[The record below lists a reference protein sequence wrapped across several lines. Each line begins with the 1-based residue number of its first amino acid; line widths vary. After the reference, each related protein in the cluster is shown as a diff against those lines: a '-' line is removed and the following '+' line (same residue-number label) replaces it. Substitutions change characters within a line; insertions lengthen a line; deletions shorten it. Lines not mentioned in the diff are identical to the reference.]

1 MWASLDRMP
10 VIVLLRHGLSSANT
24 AGILAGRAP
33 GVSLTEDGVRALEDT
48 LRMLPRSD
56 FSRLL
61 HSPLTRCAETAAIA
75 SRFAGFGTTEVA
87 EDFIELDYGDWTGR
101 RLEDLVTTPEWE
113 TVAQRASQMRFPGGE
128 SIAEAADRAVAG
140 VAGLVAE
147 LRAVEEAKREA
158 AQASAEEAGKD
169 GGGGDAGK
177 DGGDLREWA
186 MVVSHGDIIKAI
198 IADALGMPLDDFQRL
213 SVAPGSFTVID
224 YTGRM
229 PVMTAM
235 SITAAGLSVS
245 GVPGGGGLA

>member
-1 MWASLDRMP
+1 MP

-75 SRFAGFGTTEVA
+75 ARFAGFGTTEVA

-128 SIAEAADRAVAG
+128 SITEAADRAVAG

-169 GGGGDAGK
+169 GG
-177 DGGDLREWA
+177 DLREWA
-186 MVVSHGDIIKAI
+186 MVVSHGDIIKTI

>member
-1 MWASLDRMP
+1 MP

-75 SRFAGFGTTEVA
+75 ARFAGFGTTEVA

-128 SIAEAADRAVAG
+128 SITEAADRAVAG

-158 AQASAEEAGKD
+158 AQASAEE
-169 GGGGDAGK
+169 AGK

>member
-75 SRFAGFGTTEVA
+75 ARFAGFGTTEVA

-128 SIAEAADRAVAG
+128 SITEAADRAVAG

-169 GGGGDAGK
+169 GG
-177 DGGDLREWA
+177 DLREWA
-186 MVVSHGDIIKAI
+186 MVVSHGDIIKTI

>member
-1 MWASLDRMP
+1 MP

-48 LRMLPRSD
+48 LRMLPRSE

-169 GGGGDAGK
+169 GG
-177 DGGDLREWA
+177 DLREWA

-224 YTGRM
+224 YTGRV

>member
-169 GGGGDAGK
+169 GG
-177 DGGDLREWA
+177 DLREWA

>member
-169 GGGGDAGK
+169 GG
-177 DGGDLREWA
+177 DLREWA

-224 YTGRM
+224 FTGRV

>member
-1 MWASLDRMP
+1 
-10 VIVLLRHGLSSANT
+10 
-24 AGILAGRAP
+24 
-33 GVSLTEDGVRALEDT
+33 
-48 LRMLPRSD
+48 MLPRSD

-75 SRFAGFGTTEVA
+75 ARFAGFGTTEVA

-128 SIAEAADRAVAG
+128 SITEAADRAVAG

-158 AQASAEEAGKD
+158 AQASAEE
-169 GGGGDAGK
+169 AGK

>member
-75 SRFAGFGTTEVA
+75 ARFAGFGTTEVA

-128 SIAEAADRAVAG
+128 SITEAADRAVAG

-158 AQASAEEAGKD
+158 AQASAEE
-169 GGGGDAGK
+169 AGK

>member
-169 GGGGDAGK
+169 GG
-177 DGGDLREWA
+177 DLREWA

-224 YTGRM
+224 YTGRV

>member
-48 LRMLPRSD
+48 LRMLPRSE

-169 GGGGDAGK
+169 GG
-177 DGGDLREWA
+177 DLREWA

-224 YTGRM
+224 YTGRV